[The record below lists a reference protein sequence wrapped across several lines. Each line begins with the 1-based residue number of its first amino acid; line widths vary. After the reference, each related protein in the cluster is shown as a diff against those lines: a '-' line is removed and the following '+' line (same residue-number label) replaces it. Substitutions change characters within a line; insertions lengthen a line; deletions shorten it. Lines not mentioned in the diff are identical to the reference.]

1 VFEELGFRAMKTEI
15 LDMRGYVDSKIV
27 DERSKVNDLWMR
39 LDTMIKVEE
48 RDRKREEVKMMEIVK
63 SNKKS
68 GE

>member
-1 VFEELGFRAMKTEI
+1 MKTEI

-27 DERSKVNDLWMR
+27 EERSKVNDLWMR

-48 RDRKREEVKMMEIVK
+48 RDRKREEVKMMEIMK
-63 SNKKS
+63 YNKKS